1 MLFSHQVVKEF
12 LNVIQS
18 LVLVSVQGNW
28 ETQAAS
34 GCLTLQ
40 NLSGRQVGNMSR
52 RNLVLGGTP
61 TLISKN
67 LS

>member
-40 NLSGRQVGNMSR
+40 NL
-52 RNLVLGGTP
+52 
-61 TLISKN
+61 
-67 LS
+67 